1 VSVHCASIPHALI
14 ASELFGHERGA
25 FTGALQRRI
34 GRFELA
40 AGGTLFL
47 DEIGE
52 VPAETQI
59 SLLRVLQ
66 EREFERIGGS
76 SPIRADVRI
85 IAATNR
91 DLLDA
96 VAEGRFRSD
105 LYYRLEVF
113 PLHLPPLRERGA
125 DVHLLAR
132 SFIERA
138 ARHAGKSFLGI
149 SEEAAEQIDVHPWPG
164 NVRELQN
171 VIERSVIVCESQ
183 RFSLDETWL
192 KKEVERGRPPV
203 GASSFRL
210 GAPSAIEGSLPLSS
224 NATTLEEIEREAIA
238 RALHFCNGVVGGPH
252 GAAKRLG
259 MKRTTLQARMQKLG
273 LYPRRPRI
281 PCAVERDGPPW
292 RVDPAH
298 GSTLESVTGAGF
310 RDHHLEAT
318 AGTPARV

>member
-1 VSVHCASIPHALI
+1 VHCGSIPHALI

-25 FTGALQRRI
+25 FTGALQRRL

-52 VPAETQI
+52 IPAETQVA
-59 SLLRVLQ
+59 LLRVLQ
-66 EREFERIGGS
+66 EREFERIGGTNT
-76 SPIRADVRI
+76 ICADVRI

-96 VAEGRFRSD
+96 VAENTFRND
-105 LYYRLEVF
+105 LYYRLDVF
-113 PLHLPPLRERGA
+113 PIHLPPLRERGD

-132 SFIERA
+132 SFVERA
-138 ARHAGKSFLGI
+138 ARRAGKSVRGI
-149 SEEAAEQIDVHPWPG
+149 SEGATELIGAHPWPG

-171 VIERSVIVCESQ
+171 VIERSVIVSDSEL
-183 RFSLDETWL
+183 FTLDENWL
-192 KKEVERGRPPV
+192 KEEEKRRGRPAESP
-203 GASSFRL
+203 SFRV
-210 GAPSAIEGSLPLSS
+210 AAASASPPPSPLSS
-224 NATTLEEIEREAIA
+224 DATTLEEIEREAIA

-310 RDHHLEAT
+310 RDHRLEAT